1 MEESENINHK
11 FALNIQRNHLS
22 LKINQLKSRLPKN
35 DKKTTFK
42 SSVNLEISEMTQTY
56 LVTM

>member
-11 FALNIQRNHLS
+11 VALNIQRNHLS